1 MSKEKATFDYRAL
14 DDILHSRIRLSV
26 VSVLARCEEAEFTWV
41 RDAVGATDGNL
52 TTHCRKLEEA
62 GYIVINKRFVD
73 RKPATFFRLTNTG
86 RTALL
91 EYARQLATYIKFE
104 GNEHTKEE

>member
-1 MSKEKATFDYRAL
+1 MNRDQPFDYRLL
-14 DDILHSRIRLSV
+14 DDLLSSRIRLSV

-41 RDAVGATDGNL
+41 RDEIGATDGNL

-62 GYIVINKRFVD
+62 GYIKVDKRFID
-73 RKPATFFRLTNTG
+73 RKPVTFFSLTDRG

-91 EYARQLATYIKFE
+91 EYARRLADMIQIKGE
-104 GNEHTKEE
+104 ST

>member
-1 MSKEKATFDYRAL
+1 MMSGPGFDYHQL
-14 DDILHSRIRLSV
+14 DEILSSRIRLSV

-62 GYIVINKRFVD
+62 GYIIVDKRFVEK
-73 RKPATFFRLTNTG
+73 KPATLYRLTDRG
-86 RTALL
+86 RAALV
-91 EYARQLATYIKFE
+91 EYARRLAEMIRVE
-104 GNEHTKEE
+104 GEK